1 MKTIRLKDKYFE
13 PFIPAS
19 EIEAAVERMAGRINS
34 DMEGKLPLFLVILNG
49 AFIFAADLIR
59 RINVDCH
66 VSFVRLSSY
75 DGIHS
80 TQVVR
85 ELIGLNE
92 EIANRTVVVV
102 EDIIDTGHTM
112 DELVRKIK
120 ALNATEVKIA
130 TCLLKPAALRKDLT
144 IDYIG
149 IEIPND
155 FIVGY
160 GLDYD
165 GYGRNLR
172 DIYKIVPQIKH

>member
-1 MKTIRLKDKYFE
+1 MKTIQLKDKHFE
-13 PFIPAS
+13 LYIPAD
-19 EIEAAVERMAGRINS
+19 EIAAAVDKIAESINS
-34 DMEGKLPLFLVILNG
+34 DMKGKLPLFLVILNG
-49 AFIFAADLIR
+49 AFIFAADLLR

-92 EIANRTVVVV
+92 EIENRTVVVV

-120 ALNATEVKIA
+120 ALNASEVKIA

-144 IDYIG
+144 IDYTG
-149 IEIPND
+149 IEIPNH
-155 FIVGY
+155 FVVGY

-165 GYGRNLR
+165 GHGRNLT
-172 DIYKIVPQIKH
+172 DIYKIVPQIKP